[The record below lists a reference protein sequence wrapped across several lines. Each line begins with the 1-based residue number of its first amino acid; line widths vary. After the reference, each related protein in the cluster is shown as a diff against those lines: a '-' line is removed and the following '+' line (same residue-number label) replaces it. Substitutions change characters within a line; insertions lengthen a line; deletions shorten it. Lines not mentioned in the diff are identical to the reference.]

1 MMILRSSAASPF
13 GRKVRI
19 AASVLGLADH
29 ITIVQADTGNP
40 DDLLRKENPLGK
52 LPVQVPENKMPL
64 YDSRVIL
71 EYLDSVAGGG
81 KLFPT
86 DARRFEV
93 LTLQA
98 LGDGILDASILRV
111 YEVRMRAEEK
121 REPSWVAYQA
131 DKVARALARLESQPP
146 ALTGGTPDAGRIAL
160 ACALGYQD
168 LRFEGKWRENHPKLV
183 AWLDAFAKA
192 VPAFEETRFRA

>member
-1 MMILRSSAASPF
+1 MMILRSSPASPF

-19 AASVLGLADH
+19 AAALLGLADR
-29 ITIVQADTGNP
+29 ITLVQADASNA
-40 DDLLRKENPLGK
+40 DDPLRKDNPLGK
-52 LPVQVPENKMPL
+52 LPVLVPEDGKPI
-64 YDSRVIL
+64 YDSRVII
-71 EYLDSVAGGG
+71 EYLDHLAGGG
-81 KLFPT
+81 RIFPQG
-86 DARRFEV
+86 ARRFDV

-98 LGDGILDASILRV
+98 LADGILDASILRV
-111 YEVRMRAEEK
+111 YEVRMRAEKK

-131 DKVARALARLESQPP
+131 DKVARGLRKLEAEPP
-146 ALTGGTPDAGRIAL
+146 VLGGGIPDAGRIAV

-192 VPAFEETRFRA
+192 VPAFEETRFKG

>member
-1 MMILRSSAASPF
+1 MMIMRSSAASPF

-19 AASVLGLADH
+19 AAAILGLADR
-29 ITIVQADTGNP
+29 IEVVTADTGNAEDP
-40 DDLLRKENPLGK
+40 LRNDNPLGK
-52 LPVQVPENKMPL
+52 IPILVPENGEPL

-71 EYLDSVAGGG
+71 EYLDMLAGGG
-81 KLFPT
+81 KILP
-86 DARRFEV
+86 AGERRFEA

-98 LGDGILDASILRV
+98 LADGIMDASILRV
-111 YEVRMRAEEK
+111 YEVRHRREEK

-131 DKVARALARLESQPP
+131 AKVARSLAKLESDPP
-146 ALTGGTPDAGRIAL
+146 RLSGSLPDVGCIAA

-168 LRFEGKWRENHPKLV
+168 LRFEGKWRAGHPRLV

-192 VPAFEETRFRA
+192 VPAFEETRFKG